1 MANMNKFDTLLE
13 KMLKDKEQEM
23 CDFLNRYLSDSERVR
38 IGEDIV
44 RIMPNKGDIAKIKL
58 DILIDEN
65 ENLGS

>member
-1 MANMNKFDTLLE
+1 MANKNKFDILLE